1 MFYINIKKFHIN
13 DGPNKIVLPILS
25 QLTITKVNTIEN
37 FGKENNKITL
47 QGLNARIPK
56 KKKRGRRRRKK
67 DNFRLRVQFTSMI
80 FLLAT

>member
-1 MFYINIKKFHIN
+1 MFYINIKKFHII
-13 DGPNKIVLPILS
+13 NKIVLPILS

-56 KKKRGRRRRKK
+56 KKKEEEEEERKIIS
-67 DNFRLRVQFTSMI
+67 DCEFNSPL
-80 FLLAT
+80 